1 MSVILE
7 MFLSISSAVIY
18 VALYFLVFEMEA
30 SKVILNSIT
39 FEKFKT
45 KMRLHKIV
53 KNAVLSA
60 VVLF

>member
-60 VVLF
+60 VVLV